1 MKSVLRLF
9 CRMRISVSALLCLCC
24 FSALQL
30 HAAVLPEDR
39 ADALYHSY
47 DGGGVEIN
55 GPSILIRKN
64 IGDSFSASVN
74 QYTDNVTSASID
86 VMVSASK
93 YTEERDENSIGLDYL
108 RNKTTMSLNLTNS
121 EESDFD
127 AETVSISISQDM
139 FGDLTTVSM
148 GFSQGDNVVGRNG
161 DDTFSEKADSRSYR
175 LGMSQIITRNM
186 IMSLAV
192 ESIIDE
198 GYLNNPYR
206 SVRFFD
212 LNTATQ
218 FSFQP
223 EVYPGTRTSTA
234 VALRGRYFLE
244 RRAAINAGV
253 RQYSDSWGIDATTF
267 ELGYTWP
274 SRQNWIF
281 ETSIRYYEQ
290 DRADFYSDLFP
301 FQDAQNFLARDKEL
315 STFTSLTVGFG
326 LSYELDNRG
335 WELFR
340 RGSLNFHLDNI
351 QFDYDDF
358 RDLTKSDTVGEE
370 PLYSFDANVIR
381 AFASVWF

>member
-1 MKSVLRLF
+1 MQSGLKLF
-9 CRMRISVSALLCLCC
+9 SRMRISVSALLCIVC
-24 FSALQL
+24 FGASQVQ
-30 HAAVLPEDR
+30 AAVLPEDR

-55 GPSILIRKN
+55 GPSILIRKS

-74 QYTDNVTSASID
+74 HYTDNVTSASID
-86 VMVSASK
+86 VLVSASK

-108 RNKTTMSLNLTNS
+108 RNKTTMSLYLTNS

-127 AETVSISISQDM
+127 AETVSVSISQDM
-139 FGDLTTVSM
+139 FGDLTTVTM

-161 DDTFSEKADSRSYR
+161 DDTFSEEADSRSYR
-175 LGMSQIITRNM
+175 LSVSQIFTKSL
-186 IMSLAV
+186 IMSLAL
-192 ESIIDE
+192 ESITDE

-244 RRAAINAGV
+244 HRAAINAGV
-253 RQYSDSWGIDATTF
+253 RQFSDSWGIDATTF

-274 SRQNWIF
+274 YRENWIF

-290 DRADFYSDLFP
+290 DSADFYSDLFP

-315 STFTSLTVGFG
+315 STFTTLTLGFG
-326 LSYELDNRG
+326 LSYELDNSG
-335 WELFR
+335 WKFFR

-351 QFDYDDF
+351 QFEYDDF
-358 RDLTKSDTVGEE
+358 RDLTKSGTVGEE

>member
-1 MKSVLRLF
+1 MK
-9 CRMRISVSALLCLCC
+9 ISLLVWLCLLSFCL
-24 FSALQL
+24 SSVQ
-30 HAAVLPEDR
+30 AAVLPEDR

-47 DGGGVEIN
+47 DGGGVEIS
-55 GPSILIRKN
+55 GPSILVRKSF
-64 IGDSFSASVN
+64 GESFSASVN

-86 VMVSASK
+86 VLVSASK
-93 YTEERDENSIGLDYL
+93 YTEERDESSIGLDYL
-108 RNKTTMSLNLTNS
+108 RNKTTMSLNLSNS
-121 EESDFD
+121 VESDFD
-127 AETVSISISQDM
+127 AETVSLSISQDM

-161 DDTFSEKADSRSYR
+161 DDSFSEQADSRSYR
-175 LGMSQIITRNM
+175 LGLSQIMSKNL
-186 IMSLAV
+186 IMSLAL
-192 ESIIDE
+192 ETITDE

-212 LNTATQ
+212 ASTPAQ
-218 FSFQP
+218 YSFQP

-234 VALRGRYFLE
+234 VALRGRYFLAH
-244 RRAAINAGV
+244 RAALNAGV
-253 RQYSDSWGIDATTF
+253 RQFTDNWGIDATTL

-274 SRQNWIF
+274 YQENWIF
-281 ETSIRYYEQ
+281 ETSIRYYQQ

-301 FQDAQNFLARDKEL
+301 FQNAQNFLARDKEL

-326 LSYELDNRG
+326 LSYELDNSG
-335 WELFR
+335 WEFFR

-358 RDLTKSDTVGEE
+358 RDLTEAGSVGEE